1 MVRSRRAR
9 GIILKCFWTAVSLP
23 KRKRC
28 PEILYGARQ
37 GYRWRICC
45 FIMLAEKRVKS
56 AFRFCI
62 SGKKPDMDRFCS
74 RFFPIDDC
82 GVGSE
87 IVKSK
92 KIFVKGIRFS
102 GFFPFEKPAAME
114 YNKDIE

>member
-1 MVRSRRAR
+1 MLFYNA
-9 GIILKCFWTAVSLP
+9 G
-23 KRKRC
+23 RK
-28 PEILYGARQ
+28 ARQ
-37 GYRWRICC
+37 
-45 FIMLAEKRVKS
+45 KRFSVLY
-56 AFRFCI
+56 FW
-62 SGKKPDMDRFCS
+62 KKPDMDRFCS

-92 KIFVKGIRFS
+92 KIFVKGVRFS